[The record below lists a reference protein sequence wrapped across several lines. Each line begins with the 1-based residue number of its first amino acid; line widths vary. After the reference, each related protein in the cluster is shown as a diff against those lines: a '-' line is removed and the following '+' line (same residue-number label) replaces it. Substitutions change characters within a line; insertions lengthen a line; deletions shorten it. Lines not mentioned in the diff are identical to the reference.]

1 MNKLSVTKNIDV
13 RFSEVDS
20 MCIVWHGNYM
30 LYFEDARESF
40 GKQYGLDYLTIYGKG
55 YYAPMVDV
63 HFSYKKPIIYG
74 MKPAVTITYKPSDAA
89 KILFEYEIR
98 DTADGSLLAT
108 GESMQVFM
116 DLKYQLVW
124 QNPDFYQEWKEK
136 WL

>member
-1 MNKLSVTKNIDV
+1 MNKLSVTKSFDV

-30 LYFEDARESF
+30 LYFEDAREAF
-40 GKQYGLDYLTIYGKG
+40 GKEYGLDYLTIYGKG
-55 YYAPMVDV
+55 YYAPLVDV

-74 MKPAVTITYKPSDAA
+74 MKPAVTITYKPTDAA

-108 GESMQVFM
+108 GDSMQVFM

-124 QNPDFYQEWKEK
+124 QTPEFYQQWKEK

>member
-1 MNKLSVTKNIDV
+1 MNKLSVTKSFDV

-30 LYFEDARESF
+30 LYFEDAREAF
-40 GKQYGLDYLTIYGKG
+40 GKEYGLDYLTIYGKG

-63 HFSYKKPIIYG
+63 HFSFKKPIIYG
-74 MKPAVTITYKPSDAA
+74 MKPAVTITYKPTDAA

-108 GESMQVFM
+108 GDSMQVFM

-124 QNPDFYQEWKEK
+124 QTPEFYQQWKEK

>member
-1 MNKLSVTKNIDV
+1 MNKLSVTKSFDV

-30 LYFEDARESF
+30 LYFEDAREAF
-40 GKQYGLDYLTIYGKG
+40 GKEFGLDYLMMYGHG
-55 YYAPMVDV
+55 FYAPLVDV

-74 MKPAVTITYKPSDAA
+74 MKPAVTITYKPTDAA

-108 GESMQVFM
+108 GETMQVFM

-124 QNPDFYQEWKEK
+124 QTPEFYQQWKEK

>member
-1 MNKLSVTKNIDV
+1 MNKLSVTKSFDV

-30 LYFEDARESF
+30 LYFEDAREAF
-40 GKQYGLDYLTIYGKG
+40 GKKYELDYLTIYDNG

-63 HFSYKKPIIYG
+63 HFSFKKPIIYG
-74 MKPAVTITYKPSDAA
+74 MKPAVTTIYKPTDAA
-89 KILFEYEIR
+89 KIMFEYEIR
-98 DTADGSLLAT
+98 DTSDGSLLAT
-108 GESMQVFM
+108 GDSIQVFM

-124 QNPDFYQEWKEK
+124 QTPDFYQKWKEK

>member
-1 MNKLSVTKNIDV
+1 MNKLSVTKTFEV

-30 LYFEDARESF
+30 LYFEDAREAF
-40 GKQYGLDYLTIYGKG
+40 GREYGLDYLTIYGEG

-74 MKPAVTITYKPSDAA
+74 MKPAVTITYKPTEAA

-98 DTADGSLLAT
+98 DTADWSLLAT

-124 QNPDFYQEWKEK
+124 QTPEFYEK
-136 WL
+136 WKKKWL

>member
-1 MNKLSVTKNIDV
+1 MNKLSVTKSFDV

-30 LYFEDARESF
+30 LYFEDAREAF
-40 GKQYGLDYLTIYGKG
+40 GKEYGLDYLTIYGKG

-63 HFSYKKPIIYG
+63 HFSFKKPIIYG
-74 MKPAVTITYKPSDAA
+74 MKPAVTITYKPTDAA

-98 DTADGSLLAT
+98 DTSDGSLLAT
-108 GESMQVFM
+108 GDSMQVFM

-124 QNPDFYQEWKEK
+124 QTPEFYQQWKEK

>member
-1 MNKLSVTKNIDV
+1 MNKLSTTKTLDV

-30 LYFEDARESF
+30 LYFEDAREAF
-40 GKQYGLDYLTIYGKG
+40 GSEYGLDYLTIYGEG

-74 MKPAVTITYKPSDAA
+74 MKPAVTITYKPTDAA

-124 QNPDFYQEWKEK
+124 QTPEFYEK
-136 WL
+136 WKKKWL

>member
-1 MNKLSVTKNIDV
+1 MNKLSVTKTFEV

-30 LYFEDARESF
+30 LYFEDAREAF
-40 GKQYGLDYLTIYGKG
+40 GREYGLDYLTIYGEG

-74 MKPAVTITYKPSDAA
+74 MKPAVTITYKPTDAA

-124 QNPDFYQEWKEK
+124 QTPEFYEK
-136 WL
+136 WKKKWL

>member
-1 MNKLSVTKNIDV
+1 MNKLSVTKSFDV

-30 LYFEDARESF
+30 LYFEDAREAF
-40 GKQYGLDYLTIYGKG
+40 GKEYGLDYLTMYGHG
-55 YYAPMVDV
+55 FYAPLVDV

-74 MKPAVTITYKPSDAA
+74 MKPAVTITYKPTDAA

-108 GESMQVFM
+108 GETMQVFM

-124 QNPDFYQEWKEK
+124 QTPEFYQQWKEK

>member
-1 MNKLSVTKNIDV
+1 MNKLSTTKTLDV

-30 LYFEDARESF
+30 LYFEDAREAF
-40 GKQYGLDYLTIYGKG
+40 GREYGLDYLTIYGEG

-74 MKPAVTITYKPSDAA
+74 MKPAVTITYKPTDAA

-124 QNPDFYQEWKEK
+124 KTPEFYEK
-136 WL
+136 WKKKWL